1 MERKKG
7 LIQNLIAK
15 SRHTFDAHVACFG
28 HCILLYCGRTFKEIA
43 SAEGSKSVE
52 RKKGLIQKLIVS
64 SRHNETG
71 YLMRAL
77 QGKLRIGLAEQ
88 TVLVALAQA
97 VLLHRQESNIC

>member
-1 MERKKG
+1 M
-7 LIQNLIAK
+7 LQ
-15 SRHTFDAHVACFG
+15 C
-28 HCILLYCGRTFKEIA
+28 CRTFKEIA

-97 VLLHRQESNIC
+97 VLLHR